1 MSCCNPPGTCD
12 KIPGTV
18 KPVREQETL
27 MSKVLEWAIAILG
40 AIFLAYVLVDKLGL
54 PVWLSGV
61 IGVVLVAVG
70 VILGNKERKL

>member
-1 MSCCNPPGTCD
+1 
-12 KIPGTV
+12 
-18 KPVREQETL
+18 